1 MSAWVECFVS
11 VRFDLD
17 IGPKVEHVS
26 PRGAL
31 TDDGER
37 LVAQA
42 AFPDC
47 NPDCGH
53 EFIFFFTVRD
63 GVLRDPL
70 IEDTEPMSSSG
81 GGIGSSARLKD
92 DDNTSRV
99 SNGSFPS
106 AVYGLARVGSNTIL
120 DSSKT
125 FPVAA
130 LKSGAVGKQRSL
142 NRIGEPAKDQGR
154 LLGVAH
160 YRQKRDT
167 SVPRGYV
174 QQVFLL
180 LSRLPYL
187 VAHEL
192 ILRVL
197 APRCSQC
204 CHLSPDT
211 SRTCVA
217 SAMGPVPSS
226 MFAFDA
232 SFHPAHATQA
242 DVLDQAYDELA
253 SWPSP
258 HPHVQYSVSLLHQSL
273 SFVTPPRELRPI
285 RSLQSPRSTKVILD
299 DRVRILD
306 KRQPSRHSQDF
317 FPLYHLLGDHLAD
330 ITRIW
335 ELLISHEHLLILSNT
350 PSMSSAAALAV
361 VSLIMPI
368 KFVGDL
374 RSYFTVQDVDFSTLS
389 KLGKKETPFPA
400 QHSVVVSGTNPFFV
414 RAFSGWKH
422 MLSVTDQ
429 FSHRVVNGRGLAGAP
444 AASDE
449 VEGMAPSPIRN
460 GSGMEERSNSSMID
474 TASPRSATPTST
486 MSSKEAW
493 ASLQWGFSNIFQTQF
508 SFVLNHKDQAALL
521 QDRVSQCLKLPAEVQ
536 RLSTEEAANS
546 ALGGG
551 AAPAAAPVSSPT
563 ASTAPNNKGGSTSS
577 SSPTSS
583 CPPTSAMF
591 PTSLVDEMVR
601 RFFFSLTTE
610 FLSPIRVWFDD
621 IVKRSMEPF
630 QLCCAGILD
639 TPLFHQSK
647 FLAYLKD
654 NRKAIAPRML
664 KDTMSHSTYRV
675 LYERFSAGVLFRS
688 FINQLASQWIE
699 RELSTFHADAWVT
712 DVPSEQR
719 RLDMFINLHAFSL
732 TEFESHD
739 PDLILLAS
747 ATAVLTEMAVRLPSH
762 LQRSFLDKVEMLRLP

>member
-31 TDDGER
+31 TDEGER

-63 GVLRDPL
+63 SVLQDQ
-70 IEDTEPMSSSG
+70 TAPMSSSG
-81 GGIGSSARLKD
+81 SIGPSTKQIVD
-92 DDNTSRV
+92 DDTKRA

-106 AVYGLARVGSNTIL
+106 GLYGLARVGSNTIL
-120 DSSKT
+120 DSSKS
-125 FPVAA
+125 FSSSPSA
-130 LKSGAVGKQRSL
+130 KNGVGGDVRQRSMS
-142 NRIGEPAKDQGR
+142 RMGDPAREQGR

-192 ILRVL
+192 ILRVV

-211 SRTCVA
+211 ERTSVA

-232 SFHPAHATQA
+232 SFHPAHATQV
-242 DVLDQAYDELA
+242 DVLDQAYQELA
-253 SWPSP
+253 AWPSP

-285 RSLQSPRSTKVILD
+285 RGLQAPRSTKVVLD

-306 KRQPSRHSQDF
+306 KRQQSRHSQDF

-330 ITRIW
+330 ITKIW

-374 RSYFTVQDVDFSTLS
+374 RSYFTVQDADFTTLS
-389 KLGKKETPFPA
+389 KLGRKETPFPT

-429 FSHRVVNGRGLAGAP
+429 FSHRVVNGRGLAAASG
-444 AASDE
+444 ASDE
-449 VEGMAPSPIRN
+449 SEGASPKRN
-460 GSGMEERSNSSMID
+460 GSGMEERTNSSVMID
-474 TASPRSATPTST
+474 SVSPRSPTPTST
-486 MSSKEAW
+486 RSSKDAW
-493 ASLQWGFSNIFQTQF
+493 ASLQWGFSNIFQTHHT
-508 SFVLNHKDQAALL
+508 FVLNHKDQATLL
-521 QDRVSQCLKLPAEVQ
+521 QERVSQCLKLPAEVQ

-551 AAPAAAPVSSPT
+551 AAPAVVVSSPT
-563 ASTAPNNKGGSTSS
+563 AQGAAC
-577 SSPTSS
+577 SPSS
-583 CPPTSAMF
+583 CPSTSVMF
-591 PTSLVDEMVR
+591 PTTLVDEMVR
-601 RFFFSLTTE
+601 RFFLSLTTE
-610 FLSPIRVWFDD
+610 FLAPIRIWFEET
-621 IVKRSMEPF
+621 VKKSMEPF
-630 QLCCAGILD
+630 QLCCSGILD
-639 TPLFHQSK
+639 TPLFHHSK
-647 FLAYLKD
+647 FLVYLKD
-654 NRKAIAPRML
+654 NRKSIAPRVL
-664 KDTMSHSTYRV
+664 KDTMSHSTYKV
-675 LYERFSAGVLFRS
+675 LYERFGAGVLFRS
-688 FINQLASQWIE
+688 FVNQLASQWVE
-699 RELSTFHADAWVT
+699 RELAAFQSDAWAT
-712 DVPSEQR
+712 DFPSEQR

-732 TEFESHD
+732 IEFESQD